1 MNHRAMFII
10 IFISI
15 ILVLA
20 GVFFLW
26 HLVLSRAPNPPLK
39 TGQISIG
46 SNVFAVELATTT
58 IEQARGLSFRPSLTE
73 GTGMLFTFS
82 PSVQNFWMK
91 DMNFPIDMIW
101 IAGNKVAGFAEN
113 AQPQPGVP
121 LWGLKIYTSPD
132 GVDKVLEVNANTVT
146 RDNVQIGSP
155 VTIGPGTE

>member
-1 MNHRAMFII
+1 MFII

-15 ILVLA
+15 IIILV

-26 HLVLSRAPNPPLK
+26 HLVFSRAPNPSLK
-39 TGQISIG
+39 TGQVKIG
-46 SNVFAVELATTT
+46 NNVFTVELATTT
-58 IEQARGLSFRPSLTE
+58 IQQARGLSFRTSLTT

-82 PSVQNFWMK
+82 PGVQNFWMK

-101 IAGNKVAGFAEN
+101 IAGDKVAGFAEN

-121 LWGLKIYTSPD
+121 LWKLTIYTSPD

-146 RDNVQIGSP
+146 KDNVQIGSP
-155 VTIGPGTE
+155 VTIGPSTE